1 MRSRETSFAPSLY
14 RVSTDTLIMA
24 LCDILPN
31 EHMKCWQYFV
41 QASRIL
47 CQLSLTSEQIQLA
60 DAFLLQFC
68 KRAESL
74 YGKSA
79 ITPNMHL
86 HCHLKESLFDYG
98 PIHNFWL
105 FSYERYNGILEHFP
119 SNNRS
124 LEIHLMTRFMQECSL
139 YSNYHLLPS
148 KFSSDFDGIFQE
160 DMEPVL
166 KGSLQ
171 VTIHGNTVNG
181 VDPSYI
187 TDWSIAVGSEE
198 DISFPKSYCRTVLS
212 DDRLSQLKQIYAF
225 FYPHLTIQST
235 FFNSSCRK
243 FSNITYKG
251 IRYKEQ
257 SLVYVTNTSFMCGSN
272 STNLAPRPVM
282 INYFIIHSYQSEDA
296 VFEHVFAVVSW
307 LKEHPAKSTYIR
319 PFEIW
324 WKDLYDSNLEDLVPL
339 QLLLCHAVH
348 CNIEYEGQTVCL
360 TCPVH
365 NIPSIT

>member
-1 MRSRETSFAPSLY
+1 MDFWDTATLGCSKCLKKFPGKVGEKDYSGFDRSQWKVRTLNDHKSCINRIRMCKTKKARNELESKYGCRYSELLDLPYFDPIRMTIIDPMHNLYLGTAKHILKDVWTEQGLINQKTMSLIQNRVNVTSTPNYVGRIPLKIASFFSGFTADQFKNWTNLFS
-14 RVSTDTLIMA
+14 IMA

-98 PIHNFWL
+98 PIHNFCL
-105 FSYERYNGILEHFP
+105 FSYERYNGSLEHFP

-148 KFSSDFDGIFQE
+148 KFSPDFDEIFQE
-160 DMEPVL
+160 DMAPVL
-166 KGSLQ
+166 
-171 VTIHGNTVNG
+171 N
-181 VDPSYI
+181 PSTGTGAI
-187 TDWSIAVGSEE
+187 
-198 DISFPKSYCRTVLS
+198 L
-212 DDRLSQLKQIYAF
+212 
-225 FYPHLTIQST
+225 H
-235 FFNSSCRK
+235 
-243 FSNITYKG
+243 
-251 IRYKEQ
+251 
-257 SLVYVTNTSFMCGSN
+257 
-272 STNLAPRPVM
+272 
-282 INYFIIHSYQSEDA
+282 HS
-296 VFEHVFAVVSW
+296 
-307 LKEHPAKSTYIR
+307 
-319 PFEIW
+319 
-324 WKDLYDSNLEDLVPL
+324 
-339 QLLLCHAVH
+339 
-348 CNIEYEGQTVCL
+348 
-360 TCPVH
+360 
-365 NIPSIT
+365 